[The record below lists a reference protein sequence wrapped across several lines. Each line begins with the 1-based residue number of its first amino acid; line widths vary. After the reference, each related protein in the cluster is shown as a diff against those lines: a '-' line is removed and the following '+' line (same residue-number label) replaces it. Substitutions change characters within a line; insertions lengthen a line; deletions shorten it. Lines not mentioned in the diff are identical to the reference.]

1 MIKARAN
8 FLYAYGVSKG
18 MPDGVTGEGMLW
30 PLVFAIVL
38 FLIAFGIVI
47 WKIMQK
53 KKSVYTYKYKGK
65 K

>member
-1 MIKARAN
+1 
-8 FLYAYGVSKG
+8 